1 MTRLLVVLEQ
11 VHGVALHLLIST
23 HRHQCDGVG
32 LPQNVVLELVVIICL
47 NHQVFAR
54 PRLLLD
60 VLKQED
66 VVEARRLA
74 GVVLHGRFELVII
87 IREGEEWIL
96 LAHGVALV
104 LEELCLDHFDLDLA
118 VIIYL
123 GENGRVGLATHQLS

>member
-32 LPQNVVLELVVIICL
+32 LPQNVVLKLVVIICL

-74 GVVLHGRFELVII
+74 GVVLHGRFELMII

-123 GENGRVGLATHQLS
+123 GENGRVGLAAHQLS

>member
-104 LEELCLDHFDLDLA
+104 LEKLCLDHLDLDLA

-123 GENGRVGLATHQLS
+123 GENGRVGLAAHQLS